1 MKRGFLFYSFSVWPV
16 DARSATMRSDVKV
29 LKNKIVD
36 AVHLVVV
43 GDRGNLRVAWPCRF
57 AASRPPRSPANR
69 GGVARRRARANS
81 RAWSRRR
88 RMSGARPSRP
98 RWKNVVKGRV
108 VFHLFTP
115 NRDGSMKNWNF
126 TVNFSIK
133 SNEKW
138 RDHFTVK
145 SRTLSSIYEYIDHH
159 SSRAWRGRS

>member
-1 MKRGFLFYSFSVWPV
+1 MHR
-16 DARSATMRSDVKV
+16 
-29 LKNKIVD
+29 
-36 AVHLVVV
+36 LVVV

-57 AASRPPRSPANR
+57 AASRPPRSPASR

-145 SRTLSSIYEYIDHH
+145 SGTLDVASIGCKRASVRRAARVLIPATSRTFV
-159 SSRAWRGRS
+159 GRLLGVFSPRIGRFTRDS

>member
-1 MKRGFLFYSFSVWPV
+1 MY
-16 DARSATMRSDVKV
+16 
-29 LKNKIVD
+29 
-36 AVHLVVV
+36 V

-57 AASRPPRSPANR
+57 AASRPPRSPASR

-108 VFHLFTP
+108 IFHLFTP

-138 RDHFTVK
+138 IEHFTVK
-145 SRTLSSIYEYIDHH
+145 SRTLVTVGARRSNYGVKAV
-159 SSRAWRGRS
+159 SRAIGGVLKQYYYCSLRPVYCSLYAINVAVVSF

>member
-1 MKRGFLFYSFSVWPV
+1 MSEKRISVLQFFSLARRRKVGD
-16 DARSATMRSDVKV
+16 DAIRCKSTEKQ
-29 LKNKIVD
+29 IVD

-145 SRTLSSIYEYIDHH
+145 SRTLDRSPSS
-159 SSRAWRGRS
+159 